1 MKNIFYISVLLFVVH
16 IYAQDNEPIDLEA
29 FSGESSILLTWDIP
43 EKINLKAI
51 RIFRTQNSFSDYTM
65 IYETNNSIERFLDD
79 RVEGKRP
86 YFYNIEIESYNGNV
100 FTSIVDAPPFAK
112 AYIDRNLFPIL
123 SIEEKNIIK

>member
-29 FSGESSILLTWDIP
+29 FSGKSSILLTWDIP

-112 AYIDRNLFPIL
+112 AYID
-123 SIEEKNIIK
+123 